1 MRAALILLLCLAF
14 ALPARATEPAV
25 GRLFGGGF
33 SALRIC
39 SGTLVG
45 PATVLT
51 AAHCVT
57 FPDGRKRGTRGLG
70 FVAGWEEGRHAGA
83 ASVEEILLHPRASDA
98 EGIVVAY
105 DIAILRLDRALPMAP
120 IRVGRSGPEGG
131 FSIIGYGREDT
142 AHQALQEG
150 CAGRL
155 KGPRWYLSCPVSQGM
170 SGGPVLAGRGTARRV
185 AGVISAIS
193 GEEAVAARVDPWVLR
208 ELARP
213 YTP

>member
-1 MRAALILLLCLAF
+1 MRAILILALTLLAAPALAI
-14 ALPARATEPAV
+14 EPAV

-39 SGTLVG
+39 SGTLVA

-57 FPDGRKRGTRGLG
+57 FSDGRVRGTRGLG
-70 FVAGWEEGRHAGA
+70 FVAGWEDGRHAGA
-83 ASVEEILLHPRASDA
+83 ASVVEIALHPDA
-98 EGIVVAY
+98 VDADGIVVHR
-105 DIAILRLDRALPMAP
+105 DIAVLRLDRALPMEP
-120 IRVGRSGPEGG
+120 IPASPAGVSGS
-131 FSIIGYGREDT
+131 FTLIGYGRADPD
-142 AHQALQEG
+142 LQRAQQSCDGERR
-150 CAGRL
+150 GR
-155 KGPRWYLSCPVSQGM
+155 RWYLSCPVERGM
-170 SGGPVLAGRGTARRV
+170 SGGPVIAGENASRRI

-193 GEEAVAARVDPWVLR
+193 GEDAVAAEVDTWVLQ